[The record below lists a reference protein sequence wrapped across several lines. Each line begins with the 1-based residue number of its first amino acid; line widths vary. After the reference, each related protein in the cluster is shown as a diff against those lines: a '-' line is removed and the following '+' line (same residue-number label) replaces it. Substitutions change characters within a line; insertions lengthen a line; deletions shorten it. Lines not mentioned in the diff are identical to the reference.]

1 MAMLFACFGIL
12 VTHYVKNPCKS
23 LNFAKYN
30 TEIHFIAFY
39 VSNYIFVVT

>member
-1 MAMLFACFGIL
+1 MLFACFGIL
-12 VTHYVKNPCKS
+12 VTQYVKNPFKS
-23 LNFAKYN
+23 LNFAKSSD